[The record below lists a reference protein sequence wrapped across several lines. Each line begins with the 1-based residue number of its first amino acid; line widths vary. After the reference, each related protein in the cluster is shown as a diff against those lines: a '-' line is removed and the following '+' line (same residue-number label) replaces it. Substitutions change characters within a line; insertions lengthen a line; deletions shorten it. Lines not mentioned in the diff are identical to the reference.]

1 MGGKC
6 DGGYAKHL
14 PSGIHFLA
22 YFKALRAVKKVSQ
35 NDVTDVTE
43 DLPPMFPVYA
53 SDSSGNAPPPIR
65 RPEKKSHGNAPSC
78 HERTLTGLLALLHRE
93 SPVERLE
100 TAFTRR

>member
-1 MGGKC
+1 MRC
-6 DGGYAKHL
+6 
-14 PSGIHFLA
+14 F
-22 YFKALRAVKKVSQ
+22 VSAGLIRVPIQ
-35 NDVTDVTE
+35 LVEVV
-43 DLPPMFPVYA
+43 FRA
-53 SDSSGNAPPPIR
+53 SDPSFGP